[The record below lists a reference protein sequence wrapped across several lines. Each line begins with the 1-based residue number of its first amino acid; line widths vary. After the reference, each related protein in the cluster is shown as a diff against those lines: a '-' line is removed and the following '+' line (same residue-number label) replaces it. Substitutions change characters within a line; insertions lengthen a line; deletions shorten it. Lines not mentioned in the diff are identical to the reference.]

1 VTGHEVNSAT
11 VIRDRFEAG
20 QSSILGRLVQTDV
33 SIAARKESRNREVH
47 LPPLSVFRWWARRTG
62 AVNDAILDAASD
74 HFGKQSLS
82 IVDPFAGGGTIP
94 LVALRAGHRVQAQDI
109 NPWAVAGMRQM
120 LNLPSPDVLTSALS
134 DLADAARPVLEAA
147 YSTIDSGGAPAQ
159 VVHTYRVAIGAC
171 GDCGEEERLFPY
183 SLLTLKSRKE
193 RGLPA
198 AILACP
204 AGHVFHG
211 PTDRLNDCP
220 VCERVTDPQALYTSR
235 RIATCQSCGKRERL
249 SERAARPSWRWEPAL
264 VERSS
269 ELGREFDTPSTAEIA
284 QAEIG
289 WNPTV
294 ELPSIPSGVETSV
307 LLRHGFSAWHD
318 LYPARQRVV
327 METLLRLSPEVT
339 RDDDVAHALRMA
351 IVGTAEFAGHLCRW
365 DRFYLKCN
373 DATAGHRF
381 NFSTFVPEINVVGAG
396 DIGRGTLRRRVRSFN
411 KASNWLKAHDLDHLN
426 LATGPARES
435 SCFEDADA
443 QLVLGDSSDLGG
455 RSGRFDLVLTDPP
468 YHDDV
473 QYSELSLLFRSWA
486 DLSVG
491 DLDGEASTNQVTGV
505 NAEGSDY
512 GQTLRRIFAECRRT
526 LRDEGRLIFSYANT
540 DPEAWVFLLSG
551 LHAAGLHAV
560 ACISVHSENE
570 TDFKKRD
577 VRSSVEDLLMELSP
591 TASIDG
597 PRVLERHRLDPFM
610 DCVATFFESVGK
622 FDQGWEPSAVAAL
635 TELRAVR

>member
-1 VTGHEVNSAT
+1 MTVHEVNSAPT
-11 VIRDRFEAG
+11 VRGRLEAG
-20 QSSILGRLVQTDV
+20 QSSILSRLIQTDV
-33 SIAARKESRNREVH
+33 STAARKESRNREVH

-94 LVALRAGHRVQAQDI
+94 LVALRAGHRIHAQDI

-120 LNLPSPDVLTSALS
+120 LNLPSPELLTSALS
-134 DLADAARPVLEAA
+134 NLTDAARPVLEAA
-147 YSTIDSGGAPAQ
+147 YSTVDSGGAPAQ
-159 VVHTYRVAIGAC
+159 LVHTFRVAIGAC
-171 GDCGEEERLFPY
+171 GSCGEEERLFPY

-211 PTDRLNDCP
+211 TADRLNPCP
-220 VCERVTDPQALYTSR
+220 VCERVTDPEALYTSR
-235 RIATCQSCGKRERL
+235 RIATCQSCGERERL
-249 SERAARPSWRWEPAL
+249 SERAARRSWRWEPAL

-289 WNPTV
+289 WKPTV

-327 METLLRLSPEVT
+327 METLLRLTDEVT
-339 RDDDVAHALRMA
+339 SDADLAHALKMA
-351 IVGTAEFAGHLCRW
+351 IVGTSEFAGHLCRW

-396 DIGRGTLRRRVRSFN
+396 DIGRGTLRRRLRSMG
-411 KASNWLKAHDLDHLN
+411 KASKWLRVNGLDDLSLV
-426 LATGPARES
+426 TGRVAES
-435 SCFEDADA
+435 GFFEDADA
-443 QLVLGDSSDLGG
+443 WIVLGDSSDLGG

-473 QYSELSLLFRSWA
+473 QYGELSLLFRSWA

-491 DLDGEASTNQVTGV
+491 DLEGEASTNQATGV
-505 NAEGSDY
+505 NTEGADY

-526 LRDEGRLIFSYANT
+526 LRDEGRLVFSYANT
-540 DPEAWVFLLSG
+540 NPEAWVYLFSG

-577 VRSSVEDLLMELSP
+577 VNSRVEDLLMELSP
-591 TASIDG
+591 TAPIDG
-597 PRVLERHRLDPFM
+597 PLVLERHRLDPFM
-610 DCVATFFESVGK
+610 DCVASFFESVGE
-622 FDQGWEPSAVAAL
+622 FDHGWESAAVARLNAIR
-635 TELRAVR
+635 TVW